1 MRVEIMKKTIT
12 IASSVPIALLLLML
26 AVSPASAQ
34 VGASEANGTIEDR
47 DGNPVAGAEVT
58 FVPQGNPTL
67 EYTGK
72 SNKKGKYFV
81 AGLWTPKE
89 NDRWN
94 ITVEAEGF
102 TPVHVRV
109 ESRNVNKVLIG
120 DILEQKLSSRT
131 KIPEIGIRPMGK
143 VKVDLKMAPSDEL
156 ATEERAEA
164 LAAATAGQ
172 EGTGAVVDPD
182 SVVPEQDP
190 WNEAVTLASTGD
202 LRGSIPFFM
211 EAVEKEP
218 ENAERHE
225 AFAKVLYQTESYD
238 VAVGHA
244 QKAVQLAPE
253 RLDALMVL
261 ASIHVRREDMAG
273 AKTTLEKAR
282 ELAPQDVRVLQQLA
296 FVAAKS
302 GNTEES
308 IQAYKAIVD
317 LSPDNADAWLALGG
331 LYAEN
336 GQSLESEAAYQ
347 KVIEISPESSHRT
360 FYNLGVLIMNRKNRS
375 EGDTR
380 RAVDAFKQALSID
393 AKYAQAY
400 QQLAF
405 AQLELGNRS
414 AAKESL
420 EAYVRVSP
428 NAPDASRIKGLIK
441 TLSQ

>member
-1 MRVEIMKKTIT
+1 MKKTIT
-12 IASSVPIALLLLML
+12 ISGSTPIALLLLL
-26 AVSPASAQ
+26 LLSVSPASAQ

-47 DGNPVAGAEVT
+47 DGNPVAGATVT

-72 SNKKGKYFV
+72 SNKKGRYFV
-81 AGLWTPKE
+81 PGLWTPKE
-89 NDRWN
+89 DDRWN

-102 TPVHVRV
+102 TAVHVRI

-120 DILEQKLSSRT
+120 DILEQKLSSRS

-143 VKVDLKMAPSDEL
+143 VKVDLKMTPSDAL
-156 ATEERAEA
+156 AEEERAEA

-172 EGTGAVVDPD
+172 EGTGAIVDPD
-182 SVVPEQDP
+182 SVVPQQDP
-190 WNEAVTLASTGD
+190 WNEAITLASTGD
-202 LRGSIPFFM
+202 LRGSIPFFK

-225 AFAKVLYQTESYD
+225 AFAKVLYQTDSYD
-238 VAVGHA
+238 VALVHA
-244 QKAVQLAPE
+244 QKATELAPE

-261 ASIHVRREDMAG
+261 YSIQVGQQDLAG
-273 AKTTLEKAR
+273 AKATLDKAR
-282 ELAPQDVRVLQQLA
+282 VLAPQDVRVLQQLA
-296 FVAAKS
+296 FVATKS
-302 GNTEES
+302 GNTADA
-308 IQAYKAIVD
+308 IQAYQAIVEM
-317 LSPDNADAWLALGG
+317 SPDNADAWLALGG
-331 LYAEN
+331 IYAEA
-336 GQSLESEAAYQ
+336 GESLKSEAAYQ

-375 EGDTR
+375 QADTR
-380 RAVDAFKQALSID
+380 RAVDAFEQALRID
-393 AKYAQAY
+393 PTYAQAY

>member
-1 MRVEIMKKTIT
+1 MKKILTIT
-12 IASSVPIALLLLML
+12 SSTAVALLLLL
-26 AVSPASAQ
+26 VAVSPASAQ
-34 VGASEANGTIEDR
+34 VGASEANGTLEDR
-47 DGNPVAGAEVT
+47 DGNPVAGATVT

-67 EYTGK
+67 VYSGK
-72 SNKKGKYFV
+72 SNKKGRYLV

-94 ITVEAEGF
+94 ITIEAEGF

-109 ESRNVNKVLIG
+109 ESRNVNRVLIG
-120 DILEQKLSSRT
+120 DIMEQKLSSRT

-143 VKVDLKMAPSDEL
+143 VKLDVTMAPSDVL

-164 LAAATAGQ
+164 LAAAGAGQ
-172 EGTGAVVDPD
+172 GTGEIVDPD
-182 SVVPEQDP
+182 SVVVQQDP

-202 LRGSIPFFM
+202 LRGSIPFFQ

-218 ENAERHE
+218 DNAERHE
-225 AFAKVLYQTESYD
+225 AFAKVLYQTDSYD
-238 VAVGHA
+238 VALVHA
-244 QKAVQLAPE
+244 QKATELAPE
-253 RLDALMVL
+253 RFEALMVL
-261 ASIHVRREDMAG
+261 YSIHVGRQDMAS
-273 AKTTLEKAR
+273 AKATLEKAR
-282 ELAPQDVRVLQQLA
+282 VLAPQDVRVLQQMA

-302 GNTEES
+302 GNTAES
-308 IQAYKAIVD
+308 IQAYQAIVE

-331 LYAEN
+331 LYAES
-336 GQSLESEAAYQ
+336 GESLKSEAAYQ

-375 EGDTR
+375 QEDTR
-380 RAVDAFKQALSID
+380 RAVDAFEQALRID
-393 AKYAQAY
+393 PKYAQAY
-400 QQLAF
+400 QQVAF
-405 AQLELGNRS
+405 AQLELGDRS
-414 AAKESL
+414 AARESL